1 MPSAGARRP
10 PGANRTTT
18 AAPVKGSGFSMPKL
32 IVSTKGWRV
41 TLYYQDDHVTLY
53 HGDSLEILPTLDVQA
68 GALLTDPPYFKV
80 KNEDWDRQWA
90 KPDEFLRWIGSFL
103 DAAKPLLAPH
113 ASVWVFASPQL
124 ATDIEI
130 TVRDRFRVLN
140 SIRWTKGG
148 DTAHRR
154 ADFKTY
160 RMFAS
165 PWEAIIFAEQYAD
178 EYGDA
183 SMALRKQVFSP
194 VADYL
199 KSEREAA
206 GMSRKELA
214 AHLAGYKNLES
225 ATANVS
231 NWEQGK
237 NAITEQDYLS
247 ARQALSAAR
256 SALTREYSALTRE
269 YYELREEF
277 NNLRRPFSPPTRA
290 LANDIWDFA
299 PVRPYPGKHPCEKP
313 APLLR
318 HMIETSTRPGALI
331 LDPFAGS
338 GSTLEVAAATGR
350 HAIGI
355 EKSEEYCEKI
365 AHRLSTRT
373 EQYALI

>member
-1 MPSAGARRP
+1 MS
-10 PGANRTTT
+10 
-18 AAPVKGSGFSMPKL
+18 
-32 IVSTKGWRV
+32 I
-41 TLYYQDDHVTLY
+41 YYQDEHVTLY

-68 GALLTDPPYFKV
+68 DALLTDPPYFKV

-103 DAAKPLLAPH
+103 DATKPLLAPH

-140 SIRWTKGG
+140 SIRWTKAAGW
-148 DTAHRR
+148 HQK
-154 ADFKTY
+154 ADMKKVRSFLT
-160 RMFAS
+160 

-178 EYGDA
+178 QYGDA
-183 SMALRKQVFSP
+183 AKALHREVYAPFGRYLQTEWERAGWKSGALGKALGRDSALPTRWAEGNSLPNPSDYQKMRDLLNQSP
-194 VADYL
+194 GDYL
-199 KSEREAA
+199 R
-206 GMSRKELA
+206 
-214 AHLAGYKNLES
+214 
-225 ATANVS
+225 
-231 NWEQGK
+231 
-237 NAITEQDYLS
+237 
-247 ARQALSAAR
+247 
-256 SALTREYSALTRE
+256 REYE
-269 YYELREEF
+269 D
-277 NNLRRPFSPPTRA
+277 LRRPFTPATRA

-350 HAIGI
+350 RAIGI

-373 EQYALI
+373 EQLALI

>member
-1 MPSAGARRP
+1 MS
-10 PGANRTTT
+10 
-18 AAPVKGSGFSMPKL
+18 
-32 IVSTKGWRV
+32 I
-41 TLYYQDDHVTLY
+41 YYQDEHVTLH

-68 GALLTDPPYFKV
+68 DALLTDPPYFKV

-178 EYGDA
+178 QYGDA
-183 SMALRKQVFSP
+183 AKALHREVYAPFGRYLQTEWERAGWKSGALGKALGRDSALPTRWAEGNSLPNPSDYQKMRDLLNQSP
-194 VADYL
+194 GDYL
-199 KSEREAA
+199 R
-206 GMSRKELA
+206 
-214 AHLAGYKNLES
+214 
-225 ATANVS
+225 
-231 NWEQGK
+231 
-237 NAITEQDYLS
+237 
-247 ARQALSAAR
+247 
-256 SALTREYSALTRE
+256 REYEDLRRE
-269 YYELREEF
+269 YED
-277 NNLRRPFSPPTRA
+277 LRRPFTPATRA

-338 GSTLEVAAATGR
+338 GSTLEVAASLGR
-350 HAIGI
+350 SAIGI

-365 AHRLSTRT
+365 ARRLESRA
-373 EQYALI
+373 EQLALI

>member
-1 MPSAGARRP
+1 MS
-10 PGANRTTT
+10 
-18 AAPVKGSGFSMPKL
+18 
-32 IVSTKGWRV
+32 I
-41 TLYYQDDHVTLY
+41 YYQDEHVTLH

-68 GALLTDPPYFKV
+68 DALLTDPPYFKV

-178 EYGDA
+178 EYGDISA
-183 SMALRKQVFSP
+183 ALRAAAVEPLRK
-194 VADYL
+194 YL
-199 KSEREAA
+199 DDLRLTA
-206 GMSRKELA
+206 GMTAREVDA
-214 AHLAGYKNLES
+214 AWQEMRGTKGQMSPHWFGGAQ
-225 ATANVS
+225 
-231 NWEQGK
+231 W
-237 NAITEQDYLS
+237 
-247 ARQALSAAR
+247 RMP
-256 SALTREYSALTRE
+256 TREHYHWLVSTFGVDARGYEDFRRQYEDLHRE
-269 YYELREEF
+269 YE
-277 NNLRRPFSPPTRA
+277 NLRRPFTPPTRA

-338 GSTLEVAAATGR
+338 GSTLEVAAAAGR

-373 EQYALI
+373 EQLALI

>member
-1 MPSAGARRP
+1 MS
-10 PGANRTTT
+10 
-18 AAPVKGSGFSMPKL
+18 
-32 IVSTKGWRV
+32 I
-41 TLYYQDDHVTLY
+41 YYQDEHVTLH

-68 GALLTDPPYFKV
+68 DALLTDPPYFKV

-124 ATDIEI
+124 ATDVEI

-140 SIRWTKGG
+140 SIRWTKAAGW
-148 DTAHRR
+148 HQK
-154 ADFKTY
+154 ADMKKVRSFLT
-160 RMFAS
+160 

-178 EYGDA
+178 QYGDA
-183 SMALRKQVFSP
+183 AKALHREVYAPFGRYLQTEWERAGWKSGALGKALGRDSALPTRWAEGNSLPNPGDYQKMRDLLNQSP
-194 VADYL
+194 GDYL
-199 KSEREAA
+199 R
-206 GMSRKELA
+206 
-214 AHLAGYKNLES
+214 
-225 ATANVS
+225 
-231 NWEQGK
+231 
-237 NAITEQDYLS
+237 
-247 ARQALSAAR
+247 
-256 SALTREYSALTRE
+256 REYE
-269 YYELREEF
+269 D
-277 NNLRRPFSPPTRA
+277 LRRPFTPATRA

-318 HMIETSTRPGALI
+318 HMIETSTRPGALV

-350 HAIGI
+350 RAIGV

-365 AHRLSTRT
+365 ARRLSTRT
-373 EQYALI
+373 EQLALI

>member
-1 MPSAGARRP
+1 MS
-10 PGANRTTT
+10 
-18 AAPVKGSGFSMPKL
+18 
-32 IVSTKGWRV
+32 
-41 TLYYQDDHVTLY
+41 LYYQDEHVTLY
-53 HGDSLEILPTLDVQA
+53 HGDSLEVLPTLDVQA
-68 GALLTDPPYFKV
+68 DVLLTDPPYFKV

-140 SIRWTKGG
+140 NIRWTKGG

-165 PWEAIIFAEQYAD
+165 PWEAIIFAE
-178 EYGDA
+178 
-183 SMALRKQVFSP
+183 
-194 VADYL
+194 
-199 KSEREAA
+199 
-206 GMSRKELA
+206 
-214 AHLAGYKNLES
+214 NLES
-225 ATANVS
+225 TRYIQNE
-231 NWEQGK
+231 WERAGWRPGPLGV
-237 NAITEQDYLS
+237 AIGRDSALPCRWVQRGTVPSPEDYASLRDVLRRSGDDYLTLEYEQVRR
-247 ARQALSAAR
+247 AFNPPA
-256 SALTREYSALTRE
+256 TRT
-269 YYELREEF
+269 
-277 NNLRRPFSPPTRA
+277 

-338 GSTLEVAAATGR
+338 GSTLEVAASLGR
-350 HAIGI
+350 NAIGV
-355 EKSEEYCEKI
+355 EKSEKYCEKI
-365 AHRLSTRT
+365 ARRLESRA
-373 EQYALI
+373 EQLALI

>member
-1 MPSAGARRP
+1 
-10 PGANRTTT
+10 
-18 AAPVKGSGFSMPKL
+18 MPKL

-41 TLYYQDDHVTLY
+41 TLYYQDEHVTLY

-68 GALLTDPPYFKV
+68 DALLTDPPYFKV

-103 DAAKPLLAPH
+103 DATKPLLAPH
-113 ASVWVFASPQL
+113 ASVWVFASP
-124 ATDIEI
+124 AMTSNVERE
-130 TVRDRFRVLN
+130 VGERFRVLN

-165 PWEAIIFAEQYAD
+165 PWEGIIFAEQYGD
-178 EYGDA
+178 RYGDA
-183 SMALRKQVFSP
+183 SAALRSVVFEP
-194 VADYL
+194 LRKYL
-199 KSEREAA
+199 DDLRSAA
-206 GMSRKELA
+206 GFTLPDVDA
-214 AHLAGYKNLES
+214 AWQSMRGTKGQMAVH
-225 ATANVS
+225 
-231 NWEQGK
+231 WFGK
-237 NAITEQDYLS
+237 TQQW
-247 ARQALSAAR
+247 RMP
-256 SALTREYSALTRE
+256 TREHYSWLVSVLGVDCRE
-269 YYELREEF
+269 YDSLRREYEELRREYEDM
-277 NNLRRPFSPPTRA
+277 RRPFTPTTRA
-290 LANDIWDFA
+290 LASDIWDFA

-338 GSTLEVAAATGR
+338 GSTLEVAASLGR
-350 HAIGI
+350 RAIGI

-365 AHRLSTRT
+365 AHRLESRA
-373 EQYALI
+373 EQLALI

>member
-1 MPSAGARRP
+1 MS
-10 PGANRTTT
+10 
-18 AAPVKGSGFSMPKL
+18 
-32 IVSTKGWRV
+32 I
-41 TLYYQDDHVTLY
+41 YYQDEHVTLY
-53 HGDSLEILPTLDVQA
+53 NGDSLEILPTLDVQA
-68 GALLTDPPYFKV
+68 DALLTDPPYFKV

-103 DAAKPLLAPH
+103 DATKPLLAPH

-165 PWEAIIFAEQYAD
+165 PWEAVIFAEQYAD
-178 EYGDA
+178 QYGDA
-183 SMALRKQVFSP
+183 SKALHFGACTPMAAYLRG
-194 VADYL
+194 
-199 KSEREAA
+199 ERERAGVTRGRVGAA
-206 GMSRKELA
+206 LT
-214 AHLAGYKNLES
+214 GYKNLES
-225 ATANVS
+225 AVANVS
-231 NWEQGK
+231 NWELGK
-237 NAITEQDYLS
+237 NVISAKDYS
-247 ARQALSAAR
+247 AVRELLNLGGGDFMA
-256 SALTREYSALTRE
+256 REYE
-269 YYELREEF
+269 D
-277 NNLRRPFSPPTRA
+277 LRRPFTPATRA

-350 HAIGI
+350 RAIGI

-365 AHRLSTRT
+365 ARRLSTRT
-373 EQYALI
+373 EQLALI

>member
-1 MPSAGARRP
+1 MS
-10 PGANRTTT
+10 
-18 AAPVKGSGFSMPKL
+18 
-32 IVSTKGWRV
+32 I
-41 TLYYQDDHVTLY
+41 YYQDEHLTLH

-68 GALLTDPPYFKV
+68 DALLTDPPYFKV
-80 KNEDWDRQWA
+80 KNEDWDRQWS

-124 ATDIEI
+124 ATDVEI

-140 SIRWTKGG
+140 NIRWTKGG

-165 PWEAIIFAEQYAD
+165 PWEAIIFAEHVR
-178 EYGDA
+178 DA
-183 SMALRKQVFSP
+183 YEDAAMALRKEVFAP
-194 VADYL
+194 VGAY
-199 KSEREAA
+199 
-206 GMSRKELA
+206 LA
-214 AHLAGYKNLES
+214 AARVEAGHTRKSLAALLTGYKNADS
-225 ATANVS
+225 AGANIA
-231 NWEQGK
+231 NWELGK
-237 NAITEQDYLS
+237 NAITERDYQTC
-247 ARQALSAAR
+247 QAAAPGNFTWPYTLL
-256 SALTREYSALTRE
+256 ADQYAELTRQ
-269 YYELREEF
+269 YYEKRKAFEAE
-277 NNLRRPFSPPTRA
+277 RRPFTPPTRA

-318 HMIETSTRPGALI
+318 HMIETSTRPGALV

-373 EQYALI
+373 EQLALI

>member
-1 MPSAGARRP
+1 MS
-10 PGANRTTT
+10 
-18 AAPVKGSGFSMPKL
+18 
-32 IVSTKGWRV
+32 I
-41 TLYYQDDHVTLY
+41 YYQDEHVTLY

-68 GALLTDPPYFKV
+68 DALLTDPPYFKV
-80 KNEDWDRQWA
+80 KNEDWDRQWS

-140 SIRWTKGG
+140 SIRWTKAAGW
-148 DTAHRR
+148 HQK
-154 ADFKTY
+154 ADMKKARSFLT
-160 RMFAS
+160 

-178 EYGDA
+178 QYGDA
-183 SMALRKQVFSP
+183 AKALHREVYAPFGRYLQTEWERAGWKSGALGKALGRDSALPTRWAEGNSLPNPSDYQKMRDLLNQAP
-194 VADYL
+194 GDYL
-199 KSEREAA
+199 R
-206 GMSRKELA
+206 
-214 AHLAGYKNLES
+214 
-225 ATANVS
+225 
-231 NWEQGK
+231 
-237 NAITEQDYLS
+237 
-247 ARQALSAAR
+247 
-256 SALTREYSALTRE
+256 REYE
-269 YYELREEF
+269 D
-277 NNLRRPFSPPTRA
+277 LRRPFTPTERR
-290 LANDIWDFA
+290 LATDIWDFA

-350 HAIGI
+350 RAIGI

-365 AHRLSTRT
+365 ARRLSTRA
-373 EQYALI
+373 EQLALI

>member
-1 MPSAGARRP
+1 MPR
-10 PGANRTTT
+10 
-18 AAPVKGSGFSMPKL
+18 KEY
-32 IVSTKGWRV
+32 VSI
-41 TLYYQDDHVTLY
+41 YYQDEHLTLY

-68 GALLTDPPYFKV
+68 DALLTDPPYFKV

-103 DAAKPLLAPH
+103 DATKPLLAPH

-165 PWEAIIFAEQYAD
+165 PWEAVIFAEQYAD
-178 EYGDA
+178 QYGDA
-183 SMALRKQVFSP
+183 AKALHREVFAPLGRYLQTERVRAGWSTNDLEVALGYVERKRPGVGTRLCGRWEEGSSLPSLRDYQRMRDLLNQSSG
-194 VADYL
+194 DYL
-199 KSEREAA
+199 R
-206 GMSRKELA
+206 
-214 AHLAGYKNLES
+214 
-225 ATANVS
+225 
-231 NWEQGK
+231 
-237 NAITEQDYLS
+237 
-247 ARQALSAAR
+247 
-256 SALTREYSALTRE
+256 REYEDLRRE
-269 YYELREEF
+269 YEDLRREYED
-277 NNLRRPFSPPTRA
+277 LRRPFTPTTRT
-290 LANDIWDFA
+290 LANDIWYFA

-338 GSTLEVAAATGR
+338 GSTLEVAATTGR

-365 AHRLSTRT
+365 ARRLESRA
-373 EQYALI
+373 EQLALI